1 LTQVIDTVNS
11 IFQAIT
17 FSMAI
22 FYCIDVNERKYKI
35 KTVISSIVLFAASAY
50 FTNRLG
56 NLSVC
61 VFITH
66 ILCLVTVMLVFRNE
80 IIEAIIGYSMV
91 YILMAVLV
99 IVSNNIFFGIVHAL
113 ISENNI
119 DLIRF
124 IAIYLPQIL
133 LMILLCMRRNYIKK
147 IYMLIINEKKNSIIL
162 ILTSF
167 ILDFLVAFNLII
179 YSNESALLKNLTF
192 IIICIFFIVLISY
205 FARIKQRADEIF
217 ELNMVL
223 DEKNKELRKIK
234 HDYGAQISY
243 LYGLHL
249 MNRFDDLGE
258 ALKKII
264 NNNDSVTSA
273 VEINKNNNVLLS
285 LAMQPAIDQG
295 IHVIIKDKCSLK
307 KIDMTE
313 MELYRIL
320 CNIVNNAVKAMKGR
334 GIITAEVYE
343 YMKNVVIKIENDGPK
358 IQDENLKQI
367 FDAGFTTKNNKDGNH
382 GFGLSIV
389 KELVESYNGSISVK
403 SSDKST
409 EFKIMLP
416 IREME
421 A

>member
-1 LTQVIDTVNS
+1 MTQVIDTVNS

>member
-22 FYCIDVNERKYKI
+22 FCCIDVNERKYKI